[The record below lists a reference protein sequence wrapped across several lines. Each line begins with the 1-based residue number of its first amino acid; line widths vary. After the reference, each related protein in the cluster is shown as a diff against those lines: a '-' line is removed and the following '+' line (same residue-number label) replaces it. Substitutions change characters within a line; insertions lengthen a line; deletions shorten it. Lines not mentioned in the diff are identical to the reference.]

1 MSNLMLDPKKLI
13 THVDN
18 PAHLTSKLKNIAYIF
33 NDQVQYV
40 SDAIGTD
47 WLYKW
52 TPNVPVIISVQTGRG
67 KNFFI
72 QNTIVPEILKHN
84 RQNNDNQQIL
94 ILSNRIALNHQNK
107 IELAKIIDKYSNYN
121 YSYENKLNKLTDEQ
135 LNDFFDFGSIK
146 ISSYHQLLSNNLL
159 NDDYAFVI
167 IDECHFFT
175 QDSLFNANTS
185 KILDDIIN
193 KCENSIRIY
202 MSATLDDILPF
213 ILKKDYKNLLNNNN
227 NFDPYKFTLSI
238 PYYLNSIDANS
249 EMITQIKEKN
259 YEKYYPF
266 YIKINPKEL
275 TYYNTCGFSDT
286 YEAVILDNKQNRVF
300 PYSTNS
306 AVIYDLEFNYDYI
319 KTNRLPYNKNTL
331 IEKISTNHSQKS
343 KWIIFVKTKKEGI
356 SLKEDLSKKD
366 ISVEFISSESKNLSN
381 TAYQQIIKKC
391 KFDVEVLISTA
402 VIDNGVNIKD
412 KDIKNI
418 AISVFDYT
426 SFIQMLGRIRPDKGQ
441 EINLYL
447 FDFPIKKIEQDINKN
462 YNDLIEYLYFDT
474 LSSNKQFEYY
484 QNRLLFGAG
493 KGGFNCNSITREPYH
508 SEAVIDKLLNTIYNL
523 TPFIKNLDSNFK
535 LEVSNPRQKYTL
547 INNLE
552 DISSKNSQKELSLFY
567 KKCLLVLKD
576 DISPKKRELYI
587 EPSLITDEYI
597 KKIFYYIYGYEPEKK
612 FLNLYDILT
621 VRQYFYLNKIR
632 FFMDNIIT
640 LNNHLNKLCTN
651 LFLENKNKI
660 NEIKTRKKDLE
671 SKIEKYVK
679 LFNHNDL
686 SFDYKDIP
694 CSPIIYH
701 QLLWLE
707 KFELDFVESE
717 NNQSLTNKK
726 LIEELN
732 QLAISKQEYNETT
745 SDNAARNDLLTN
757 KGFLSNNKGNEPIY
771 QKIQELITNI
781 KGKGD
786 FKTTKKINDFFSEQH
801 IPFEIISAQTTT
813 NKKTY
818 WLILKLE

>member
-1 MSNLMLDPKKLI
+1 MLTLNQIKDMMKDRVSIYNSML
-13 THVDN
+13 
-18 PAHLTSKLKNIAYIF
+18 LSSKLKNIAYIF
-33 NDQVQYV
+33 NDHIQYV

-52 TPNVPVIISVQTGRG
+52 TPNVPVIISAQTGHG

-72 QNTIVPEILKHN
+72 QNTIVPKILKHN

-146 ISSYHQLLSNNLL
+146 ISSYQQLLSNNLL
-159 NDDYAFVI
+159 NNDYAFVI

-175 QDSLFNANTS
+175 QDSLFNADTS

-193 KCENSIRIY
+193 KCKNSIRIY
-202 MSATLDDILPF
+202 MSATLDDILPV
-213 ILKKDYKNLLNNNN
+213 ILKKDTPKYFRYSPYEIKSEFTYNSYYQKILST
-227 NFDPYKFTLSI
+227 NFI
-238 PYYLNSIDANS
+238 
-249 EMITQIKEKN
+249 
-259 YEKYYPF
+259 
-266 YIKINPKEL
+266 PKETL
-275 TYYNTCGFSDT
+275 PFFYK
-286 YEAVILDNKQNRVF
+286 VNKQSIQF
-300 PYSTNS
+300 KQ
-306 AVIYDLEFNYDYI
+306 DLEFTYAVFYDNQNEEVYPYSSQNAIIYYLESNYDYI
-319 KTNRLPYNKNTL
+319 KINQLPYDRNAL

-356 SLKEDLSKKD
+356 SLKENLSKKD

-441 EINLYL
+441 KINLYL

-640 LNNHLNKLCTN
+640 LNNHLNKLYTN

-732 QLAISKQEYNETT
+732 QLAISKQEYNETKT
-745 SDNAARNDLLTN
+745 NNADKNNLLMN
-757 KGFLSNNKGNEPIY
+757 KGFLSSDKDNEPIY

-786 FKTTKKINDFFSEQH
+786 FKSTKKINSFFSEQN
-801 IPFEIISAQTTT
+801 IPFEIISEQTTT
-813 NKKTY
+813 DKQTY
-818 WLILKLE
+818 WLILKSE